1 MLLAEELLLLVTDGI
16 SGRLCCPAPQ
26 VDVALGGANL
36 LELALL
42 NKVGLTGQWDPGRPG
57 RILVRDCSPAGDEV
71 LDAALRIVGA
81 HQGKKPP
88 AVIRPLGKRLRR
100 TLYERLALA
109 GIVGAGQGRIL
120 GAFPTRAW
128 PVHGVSQQAQSRRL
142 VTQLLVGQAVPQPRG
157 AVLVVL
163 VHALRCEHKIVDLA
177 DCGMSRQQLSARADQ
192 IAEGSWAPDPIRPA
206 IGEMIAAIAA
216 ATSAAAA
223 AGSVTWG

>member
-16 SGRLCCPAPQ
+16 SGRLCCPAAQ

-36 LELALL
+36 LELALM
-42 NKVGLTGQWDPGRPG
+42 NKVDLTGQWDPGRPG
-57 RILVRDCSPAGDEV
+57 RIIVRDCSPASDEV

-109 GIVGAGQGRIL
+109 GTVGAGQGRAF

-128 PVHGVSQQAQSRRL
+128 PVHDASQQARSRRL
-142 VTQLLVGQAVPQPRG
+142 VTQVLVGQTAPQPRG
-157 AVLVVL
+157 AALVAL

-192 IAEGSWAPDPIRPA
+192 IAEGSWAPAPIRPV
-206 IGEMIAAIAA
+206 IGEMIAVVAA
-216 ATSAAAA
+216 ATSASAA